1 MVSSKACSF
10 IRYIREEGSELTK
23 GDFTFASN
31 EGYVQSKVLLVLLTP
46 SELFR

>member
-10 IRYIREEGSELTK
+10 YKIHKGEGSELTE
-23 GDFTFASN
+23 GDFTFPSN
-31 EGYVQSKVLLVLLTP
+31 ESYVQSKVLLVLLTP